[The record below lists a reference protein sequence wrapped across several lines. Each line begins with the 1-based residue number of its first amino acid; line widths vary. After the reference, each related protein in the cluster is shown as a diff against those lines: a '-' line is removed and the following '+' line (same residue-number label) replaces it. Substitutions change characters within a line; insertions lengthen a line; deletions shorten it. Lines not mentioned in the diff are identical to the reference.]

1 MRSYPDYES
10 LFNFFESRNK
20 LFYKLERLNIIP
32 DKQLRIC
39 SYCGKNEKMYC
50 IQELANIENLITIE
64 ISKIYSRN
72 IGYGFI
78 YCDSIDT
85 AQMLIKSNTSLILK
99 LAPCDSDI
107 IWHNIKQDKGL
118 SLFKRIFTNVIFI
131 LLFFVLFT
139 PLALSSLISQ
149 IMSDLSLNMSF
160 VSETLSS
167 FVLSLFQY
175 IIVPYVIRFL
185 TEQEL
190 HHLKSEVASS
200 RIFKYLLYI
209 IMNIIIFPLIGAIT
223 LTVFVQQMIDVE
235 IFEWSINLSRNVA
248 KVGEFFMKFVISMG
262 FVSNILD
269 LLALSSYFV
278 GKVSEWQAATSIEEH
293 KASLA
298 PEFDFAHEYSKIL
311 TVFAVTLIFS
321 ISTPLILPFGAV
333 YMFIKYSV
341 DKYSLLF
348 AYRIG
353 KNESLSIQRTVITC
367 LLIIVSLFQSINSGI
382 FIVSGTS
389 ILIWLGGILNT
400 LSIVTLLF
408 SLLLYKYWDLA
419 QNLNLSKFWKFNY
432 RFDDRFKHPCETIL
446 EDYIRKSSIL

>member
-1 MRSYPDYES
+1 
-10 LFNFFESRNK
+10 
-20 LFYKLERLNIIP
+20 
-32 DKQLRIC
+32 
-39 SYCGKNEKMYC
+39 
-50 IQELANIENLITIE
+50 
-64 ISKIYSRN
+64 
-72 IGYGFI
+72 
-78 YCDSIDT
+78 
-85 AQMLIKSNTSLILK
+85 
-99 LAPCDSDI
+99 
-107 IWHNIKQDKGL
+107 
-118 SLFKRIFTNVIFI
+118 
-131 LLFFVLFT
+131 
-139 PLALSSLISQ
+139 
-149 IMSDLSLNMSF
+149 MSDLSLNMSF

-408 SLLLYKYWDLA
+408 SLLLYKY
-419 QNLNLSKFWKFNY
+419 
-432 RFDDRFKHPCETIL
+432 
-446 EDYIRKSSIL
+446 